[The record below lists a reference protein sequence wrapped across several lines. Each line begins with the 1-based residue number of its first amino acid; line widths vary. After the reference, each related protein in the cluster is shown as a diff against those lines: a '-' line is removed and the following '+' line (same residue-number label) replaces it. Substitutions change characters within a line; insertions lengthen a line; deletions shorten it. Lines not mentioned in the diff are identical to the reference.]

1 MNASS
6 TVVYTFTVS
15 PFGNYLV
22 TYYAA
27 RKAGTTSGTVTVTCQ
42 WEDFIGVK
50 SVTSAPLDLTVAGT
64 FISGSIPVL
73 LKSGTTLTVT
83 FTKSGGNGTF
93 DLGATAMKY

>member
-1 MNASS
+1 
-6 TVVYTFTVS
+6 
-15 PFGNYLV
+15 
-22 TYYAA
+22 
-27 RKAGTTSGTVTVTCQ
+27 
-42 WEDFIGVK
+42 
-50 SVTSAPLDLTVAGT
+50 LDLTVAGT